1 MIDAENQSTHLPSI
15 TDLFTRPNR
24 GEREGNSALANCD
37 ILLTKLSKGKTRSD
51 LVQRPRLAL
60 DFDRHAFNSLTFVCA
75 QAGYGKTTLIA
86 SWAHTKGERFA
97 WLSLDRADND
107 APRFLAHLLAAIRT
121 LVPQFATDMMRI
133 LQTPNPPPIYSLM
146 TGLVNALANV
156 PQRLILVLDD
166 YHVVSETEVHQ
177 AVLFLLEN
185 QPDNLHIIIASREEP
200 PFSLARLHSHGRMFR
215 FTEHDLCFTQQE
227 AEDFFNRL
235 MQLELSS
242 QQSEILR
249 GHTEG
254 WAAGLQ
260 MAALSLA
267 KGKSKA
273 SFIASFSGKERHIVD
288 FLVDEVLS
296 NQSVAVQAF
305 LIRTSILESFNAELC
320 QALSGELDSQAML
333 LHLERDHLFLIP
345 LDANREWYRYHHLFS
360 DLLQSRLNKLHPEQV
375 PALHTAA
382 ARWYAEHH
390 LPADALRH
398 AQCAQNMELIAQIL
412 EQHAINMFTLGQVR
426 TVATWLKLLP
436 ETVILHYPRVALL
449 AAFNLYFHSIPDV
462 ALAERYLAAIDMALA
477 DGKNPQ
483 QDAKD
488 LLGKVAVVRGYQ
500 ARFAGQ
506 AMFAFDSFTL
516 ARDRLDQSDVFY
528 DIAMINLAILHATQG
543 RLLAASA
550 ILKNYAELNDVQPQ
564 LWITMTGIFGLSRIE
579 MMRGNLRQARDICLG
594 GLQQFRD
601 RDLQDMPVCSML
613 HLQLGEIAYLQNQ
626 LEAAELQAKRALELA
641 KAGGMELNQAC
652 SEVLLVRVK
661 LACGELATLDLQYE
675 QKLLEFWASVSLII
689 PPLSGYLAQLWW
701 MQNRV
706 KELAE
711 WFVLRGINSKS
722 IKPEWEMECLVLAR
736 LLLQQRRNN
745 EAFELLN
752 QLLLKAE
759 KDQRMGALI
768 EITILLALVRV
779 ADDKQKSATA
789 FVCQALAL
797 AKESEQIQPFLN
809 AGSSFYLLLKKTAV
823 PAALLDFSVRILT
836 AFDSISGQSQTAE
849 KLISTLS
856 GKEEKVAR
864 LLVAGL
870 SNEEIATKLFVSPN
884 TVKYH
889 IKSLYR
895 KLDVTKRFDAIQ
907 KIRDGVNI
915 VS

>member
-1 MIDAENQSTHLPSI
+1 
-15 TDLFTRPNR
+15 
-24 GEREGNSALANCD
+24 LANRD
-37 ILLTKLSKGKTRSD
+37 ILLTKLSEGKTRSD
-51 LVQRPRLAL
+51 LVRRPRLAL
-60 DFDRHAFNSLTFVCA
+60 DFGSRAFNTLTFVCA

-86 SWAHTKGERFA
+86 SWTQTKSERFA

-107 APRFLAHLLAAIRT
+107 APRFLAHILAAIRT
-121 LVPQFATDMMRI
+121 QVPQFATDMLRI

-156 PQRLILVLDD
+156 QQRLILVMDD

-185 QPDNLHIIIASREEP
+185 QPGNLHIIIASREEP
-200 PFSLARLHSHGRMFR
+200 PFSLARLHSHGRMR
-215 FTEHDLCFTQQE
+215 RITEHDLCFTQQE
-227 AEDFFNRL
+227 AENFFNRL
-235 MQLELSS
+235 MQLELST

-249 GHTEG
+249 LHTEG

-267 KGKSKA
+267 NGKSKA
-273 SFIASFSGKERHIVD
+273 DFIASFSGKERHIVD

-296 NQSVAVQAF
+296 NQSVAVQSF
-305 LIRTSILESFNAELC
+305 LIRTSILERFNAELC
-320 QALSGELDSQAML
+320 QVLSGDLDSQAVL
-333 LHLERDHLFLIP
+333 LHLERNHLFLVP

-360 DLLQSRLNKLHPEQV
+360 ELLQSRLNKLHPEQV
-375 PALHTAA
+375 PALHNAA
-382 ARWYAEHH
+382 ARWHAEQH

-398 AQCAQNMELIAQIL
+398 AQCAQNTELIAQIL
-412 EQHAINMFTLGQVR
+412 DQHAISMFALGQVR

-436 ETVILHYPRVALL
+436 ETVILQYPRLALL

-462 ALAERYLAAIDMALA
+462 ALAERYLAAIDLALA
-477 DGKNPQ
+477 NAENPQ
-483 QDAKD
+483 QDAQD
-488 LLGKVAVVRGYQ
+488 LRGKVAVVRGYQ

-506 AMFAFDSFTL
+506 AMLALNSFTL
-516 ARDRLDQSDVFY
+516 ASDRLTKSDVFY

-543 RLLAASA
+543 RLAEAAA
-550 ILKNYAELNDVQPQ
+550 IWSSYAELNEGRPY
-564 LWITMTGIFGLSRIE
+564 LWITTTGIFGLSRIQ
-579 MMRGNLRQARDICLG
+579 MMRGKLRQAKDICLD
-594 GLQQFRD
+594 GLRQFRV

-626 LEAAELQAKRALELA
+626 LEEADIQASRALELA

-661 LACGELATLDLQYE
+661 LARGEPATLNFQYE
-675 QKLLEFWASVSLII
+675 QRLLEFWASVSLIL
-689 PPLSGYLAQLWW
+689 PPISGYLAQLWW
-701 MQNRV
+701 RQDRI
-706 KELAE
+706 KELSE
-711 WFVLRGINSKS
+711 WFVRRGINSKS
-722 IKPEWEMECLVLAR
+722 IKPAWEMECLVLAH
-736 LLLQQRRNN
+736 LLLQQRRNS
-745 EAFELLN
+745 EAFDLLN
-752 QLLLKAE
+752 QLQLNAE
-759 KDQRMGALI
+759 QDQRMGALI

-797 AKESEQIQPFLN
+797 AKESEQLQPFLN
-809 AGSSFYLLLKKTAV
+809 AGSALYLLLKKMDV
-823 PAALLDFSVRILT
+823 PAELLDFSSTILKAFEHNSGHRHAGEKRI
-836 AFDSISGQSQTAE
+836 SI
-849 KLISTLS
+849 LS

-864 LLVAGL
+864 LVVAGL
-870 SNEEIATKLFVSPN
+870 SNDEIAEKLFVSPN

-907 KIRDGVNI
+907 KIRNGYR
-915 VS
+915 